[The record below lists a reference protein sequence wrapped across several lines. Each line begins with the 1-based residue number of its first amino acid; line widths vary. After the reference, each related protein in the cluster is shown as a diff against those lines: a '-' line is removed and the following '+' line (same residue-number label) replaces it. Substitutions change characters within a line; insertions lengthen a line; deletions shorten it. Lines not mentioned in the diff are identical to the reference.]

1 MNLAAV
7 VWVGGEMA
15 ERTGRGWRRDA
26 ELRRIQAQ
34 HCRQPSHRHLV
45 HSSSLHS
52 SEPVFVNVYGAQESI
67 PGLLK
72 RFTNKDSVHNHLQIR
87 EH

>member
-7 VWVGGEMA
+7 VCVGGEMA

-45 HSSSLHS
+45 HSYPCTVQSQYL
-52 SEPVFVNVYGAQESI
+52 
-67 PGLLK
+67 
-72 RFTNKDSVHNHLQIR
+72 
-87 EH
+87 